1 MDTPNTTLSGVVLCV
16 SLRPG
21 HTFSKTLA
29 PEILLVA
36 GLGVEGDGHFG
47 ETVQHR
53 SRVRANPSQPNL
65 RQAHLIHAELFD
77 ELHDKGFTVA
87 AGDLGENITTR
98 GIDLLALP
106 TGAVLR
112 IGASARIELT
122 GLRNPCRQIEAFQSG
137 LMAAVLDKTAD
148 GRLIRKAGVM
158 GVILSDGIVRAGDA
172 INVDLPRSPHRPL
185 EPV

>member
-1 MDTPNTTLSGVVLCV
+1 MNLKPTPSGVVLSV

-21 HTFSKTLA
+21 HSFSKTLA
-29 PEILLVA
+29 PEIRLVA
-36 GLGVEGDGHFG
+36 GLGVDGDGHFG

-53 SRVRANPSQPNL
+53 SRVRADPSQPNL

-77 ELHDKGFTVA
+77 ELRDKGFTVA
-87 AGDLGENITTR
+87 PGELGENITTR
-98 GIDLLALP
+98 GVDLLALP
-106 TGAVLR
+106 KGAVLR
-112 IGASARIELT
+112 IGAEARVELT

-137 LMAAVLDKTAD
+137 LVEAVLERTKD

-158 GVILSDGIVRAGDA
+158 GVILNSGIVRAGDA
-172 INVDLPRSPHRPL
+172 IDVELPSSPHRPL

>member
-1 MDTPNTTLSGVVLCV
+1 MDTPNTTLSGVVLSV

-21 HTFSKTLA
+21 HRFSKALA
-29 PEILLVA
+29 PEIRLVA
-36 GLGVEGDGHFG
+36 GLGIEGDGHFG

-53 SRVRANPSQPNL
+53 SRVRDDPSQPNL

-77 ELHDKGFTVA
+77 ELADKGFAVA

-106 TGAVLR
+106 AGAVLR
-112 IGASARIELT
+112 IGADARIELT

-137 LMAAVLDKTAD
+137 LVAAVLERTTD

-158 GVILSDGIVRAGDA
+158 GVIVSGGVVRAGDA
-172 INVDLPRSPHRPL
+172 IDVDLPPSPHRPL

>member
-1 MDTPNTTLSGVVLCV
+1 MNLKPTPSGVVLSV

-21 HTFSKTLA
+21 HSFSKTLA
-29 PEILLVA
+29 PEIRLVA

-53 SRVRANPSQPNL
+53 SRVRADPSQPNL

-77 ELHDKGFTVA
+77 ELRDKGFTVA
-87 AGDLGENITTR
+87 PGELGENITTR
-98 GIDLLALP
+98 GVDLLALP
-106 TGAVLR
+106 KGAVLR
-112 IGASARIELT
+112 IGAEARVELT

-137 LMAAVLDKTAD
+137 LLEAVLERTKD

-158 GVILSDGIVRAGDA
+158 GVILNSGIVRAGDA
-172 INVDLPRSPHRPL
+172 IDVELPSSPHRPL